1 MTPARLHSPAFVSPS
16 HGHGSELVAPLGG
29 RTVSNWKRS
38 ASGMA
43 RMDRSIIS
51 GLVETFGVQGAAEK
65 ILLKCPKT
73 LAADAEAFFRQHWK
87 DLRSDTV
94 VVWLTLGAPED
105 EELGLRPTGEIIP
118 RLVAFLVEKA
128 AQDPFSSINL
138 PNWIGNIAD
147 EWDRDAIVEGLRGRT
162 SDDLWTRM
170 LPHAAGCTLFK
181 ALARLETHGPPF
193 KHPLPAG
200 AVREDGIVPRL
211 APTLFVQRRD
221 EGASNDLLRKAVM
234 EPTLGS
240 YALWVLR
247 EIDQLEA
254 VVAPKLLL
262 DGLPT
267 LKEVPVEEGPKIKF
281 RLEVANALADA
292 PTFKDTVIRRILGAS
307 ARGVPWG
314 YLWWEIP
321 AVLRDDIGLAS
332 IDTDR
337 PAPWALASVER
348 CLTGLDAWEK
358 RLAWLER
365 PEPDP
370 EERVHF
376 QRGAAL
382 WVGDPMSVD
391 GAEAFFPRIVVGWL
405 DEPLPERVDEAFEKR
420 LEQALRRIYH
430 YDERI
435 VWNRLAELPLNR
447 ERATRIV
454 ESTLTSGIF
463 YDLER
468 CNEIAEACGRIEG
481 SVPRPKQWDAKV
493 LRAYAR
499 LVGDEGCV
507 SKWFDECLAA
517 RDFWPALHLAVCDD
531 RTPRVHRVEP
541 LKEILPCEDFRTLL
555 RLQADH
561 PWLLSEA
568 DVIAELA
575 SGLHPDSQWSWLAGT
590 VPTYFIPVVEAK
602 AASTP
607 NVELVGDLFAAL
619 SKVDVPTRRLAEIA
633 FERVRNIGPNAMPP
647 HQFGKLLD
655 SGKLW
660 ENPGADLVAHV
671 LGERGPDG
679 VRWLYQVVFDSCRL
693 TPSVVHVVHAVMA
706 EALINLAQNGLESG
720 DVGSARRALSALASL
735 TAPPRLFRKVRAL
748 RELPGSAAVS
758 MLLDANEGLMRRSDN
773 EEPASWTLLDALTT
787 LVSTELEGES

>member
-1 MTPARLHSPAFVSPS
+1 
-16 HGHGSELVAPLGG
+16 
-29 RTVSNWKRS
+29 
-38 ASGMA
+38 
-43 RMDRSIIS
+43 MDRSIIS
-51 GLVETFGVQGAAEK
+51 SLVETFGVQGSAEK

-73 LAADAEAFFRQHWK
+73 LSADAEAFFRHHWK
-87 DLRSDTV
+87 GLRSDTV

-105 EELGLRPTGEIIP
+105 LGPRSTGEIIP
-118 RLVAFLVEKA
+118 RLVSLFVEKA
-128 AQDPFSSINL
+128 SQDPFSSINL

-147 EWDRDAIVEGLRGRT
+147 EWDRDAVIDGLHGRV
-162 SDDLWTRM
+162 SDDVWVRL
-170 LPHAAGCTLFK
+170 LPHAAGCTGFK
-181 ALARLETHGPPF
+181 GLARVETHDEPF
-193 KHPLPAG
+193 KHPLPG
-200 AVREDGIVPRL
+200 SAVREDGIVPRL

-221 EGASNDLLRKAVM
+221 EGTCNDLLRKAVM
-234 EPTLGS
+234 DPALGS

-247 EIDQLEA
+247 EIDQLKA
-254 VVAPKLLL
+254 VVTPELLL

-267 LKEVPVEEGPKIKF
+267 VKEVLVEDRPRIKL

-307 ARGVPWG
+307 TRGVPWG

-365 PEPDP
+365 PEPNL
-370 EERVHF
+370 EEHSHF

-382 WVGDPMSVD
+382 WVGDSSPMSGD
-391 GAEAFFPRIVVGWL
+391 GADAFFPRIVVGWL
-405 DEPLPERVDEAFEKR
+405 DEPLPEPVDEAFEKR

-435 VWNRLAELPLNR
+435 IWNRLAELPLTPDR
-447 ERATRIV
+447 TKRIV

-463 YDLER
+463 FDLES
-468 CNEIAEACGRIEG
+468 CDEIAEACGPIQG

-493 LRAYAR
+493 LRAYTR

-507 SKWFDECLAA
+507 GKWFDECLAA
-517 RDFWPALHLAVCDD
+517 GDFWPALHLAVCDD
-531 RTPRVHRVEP
+531 WTPRVHRVEP
-541 LKEILPCEDFRTLL
+541 LKRILPCDDLRALL
-555 RLQADH
+555 RLHADH

-568 DVIAELA
+568 DVIAEVA
-575 SGLHPDSQWSWLAGT
+575 SGLHPDSQWSWLGGT
-590 VPTYFIPVVEAK
+590 VPAYFIPVVEAK

-607 NVELVGDLFAAL
+607 NIELVRDLFEAL
-619 SKVDVPTRRLAEIA
+619 SKADVPTRRLAVIA
-633 FERVRNIGPNAMPP
+633 LERVRTRGPSAMSS
-647 HQFGKLLD
+647 HQFGKLLN

-679 VRWLYQVVFDSCRL
+679 VRWLHQVVFDSCRL

-773 EEPASWTLLDALTT
+773 EEPAAWTLLDALTT

>member
-1 MTPARLHSPAFVSPS
+1 MVSS
-16 HGHGSELVAPLGG
+16 
-29 RTVSNWKRS
+29 WKQR

-73 LAADAEAFFRQHWK
+73 LSADAEAFFRQHWR

-94 VVWLTLGAPED
+94 VIWLTLGAPED
-105 EELGLRPTGEIIP
+105 EELGPRSTGEIIP

-128 AQDPFSSINL
+128 TQDPCASINL
-138 PNWIGNIAD
+138 PSWVGNIAAD
-147 EWDRDAIVEGLRGRT
+147 WDRDAIVEGLRGRT
-162 SDDLWTRM
+162 SDDLWARM

-181 ALARLETHGPPF
+181 ALARLETQDQPF

-200 AVREDGIVPRL
+200 AVPKDSFLSQL
-211 APTLFVQRRD
+211 APALFVQRRE
-221 EGASNDLLRKAVM
+221 EGTCRDLMRKAVM
-234 EPTLGS
+234 DPALGS
-240 YALWVLR
+240 YALWALR
-247 EIDQLEA
+247 EIDQLKA
-254 VVAPKLLL
+254 VVTPELLL

-267 LKEVPVEEGPKIKF
+267 LKEVPVEEAPKIKL
-281 RLEVANALADA
+281 RLYIANALAEA
-292 PTFKDTVIRRILGAS
+292 PTFKDAAVRRILGAS

-321 AVLRDDIGLAS
+321 GVLRDDIGLAS

-337 PAPWALASVER
+337 PAPWALASVDR
-348 CLTGLDAWEK
+348 CLTGVDAWEK

-365 PEPDP
+365 PEPDL
-370 EERVHF
+370 EEHAHF
-376 QRGAAL
+376 QRGAGMR
-382 WVGDPMSVD
+382 VGDPSPMSVD

-435 VWNRLAELPLNR
+435 IWNRLAELPLTPD
-447 ERATRIV
+447 RAKRIV

-463 YDLER
+463 YDLEGCDR
-468 CNEIAEACGRIEG
+468 IAEACGAIR
-481 SVPRPKQWDAKV
+481 SAVPRPKQWNTKV
-493 LRAYAR
+493 LRAYTR

-541 LKEILPCEDFRTLL
+541 LKKILPCDDFRTLL
-555 RLQADH
+555 RLHADH
-561 PWLLSEA
+561 QWLLSEA
-568 DVIAELA
+568 DVIAEVA
-575 SGLHPDSQWSWLAGT
+575 SGLHPDSQWSWLGGT
-590 VPTYFIPVVEAK
+590 VPAYFIPVVEAK

-607 NVELVGDLFAAL
+607 NVELVGDLFEAL
-619 SKVDVPTRRLAEIA
+619 SKANVPTRRLAVIA
-633 FERVRNIGPNAMPP
+633 LERVRNIGPNAMPP
-647 HQFGKLLD
+647 HQLGKLLN

-693 TPSVVHVVHAVMA
+693 TPSVVDVVHAVMA
-706 EALINLAQNGLESG
+706 EALISLAQNGLEKG

-748 RELPGSAAVS
+748 REFPGSGAVS
-758 MLLDANEGLMRRSDN
+758 VLLDANEGLMRRSDN
-773 EEPASWTLLDALTT
+773 EEPALRTLLDALTT
-787 LVSTELEGES
+787 LVSPELEGES